1 MMKAIVIFSRDG
13 YAMSIPKAIEL
24 YFTGRR
30 NKRKRGEMS
39 EEGEQQKTDF
49 CYDTQRGLVLTL
61 YLRLASKFSFLTSQ
75 TAQIEDFH
83 HCVGT
88 LVSTICENA
97 IVLANRVNIYT
108 PLYSSC

>member
-1 MMKAIVIFSRDG
+1 MKKAIVIFNKDN
-13 YAMSIPKAIEL
+13 YVMSIPKAIEL
-24 YFTGRR
+24 YSTGRR
-30 NKRKRGEMS
+30 NKRKRGEVS
-39 EEGEQQKTDF
+39 EEGGQPTTDF

-61 YLRLASKFSFLTSQ
+61 YLRFASKFSFLTSQ

-83 HCVGT
+83 HRVGA

-97 IVLANRVNIYT
+97 IVLANRANSYT